1 MMPATDRTSTAQ
13 RTAMGVMLA
22 WPRRRAL
29 FNGWD
34 WSPFYDPVAHVL
46 YQAMRNYPFV
56 SAQLAFDITPAAI
69 AIITLLL
76 AGIPAAIYERIRGLQ
91 TSTPVSIAIWLVA
104 TLVLALPTILTA
116 FGGD

>member
-1 MMPATDRTSTAQ
+1 MPATDRASATQ
-13 RTAMGVMLA
+13 RVSMGLMLLLA
-22 WPRRRAL
+22 AAAAL

-34 WSPFYDPVAHVL
+34 WSPLYDPVGHVL
-46 YQAMRNYPFV
+46 YQAMRSYPFI
-56 SAQLAFDITPAAI
+56 SAQRAFDITPAAI

>member
-1 MMPATDRTSTAQ
+1 MPETDRASAAQ
-13 RTAMGVMLA
+13 RISMGVMLA
-22 WPRRRAL
+22 IAAAAAL

-34 WSPFYDPVAHVL
+34 WSPLYDPVGHVL
-46 YQAMRNYPFV
+46 YQAMRNYSFI
-56 SAQLAFDITPAAI
+56 SAQRAFDITPAAI

-76 AGIPAAIYERIRGLQ
+76 AGIPAAIYERVRGLQ
-91 TSTPVSIAIWLVA
+91 SSTPVSIGIWLVA